1 MKELIKIV
9 TISLILLLA
18 FSSLINAENSLR
30 TNANTPATVIL
41 LPDNPQKYGEDSVKC
56 VTNLSL
62 YREFYKQWRASE
74 FTSSTVNDAIGP
86 WRWVFF

>member
-30 TNANTPATVIL
+30 TNANTPATDIL
-41 LPDNPQKYGEDSVKC
+41 LPDNLKSMVKI
-56 VTNLSL
+56 V
-62 YREFYKQWRASE
+62 
-74 FTSSTVNDAIGP
+74 
-86 WRWVFF
+86 